1 MEGRGDDDQRRG
13 IGGVE
18 WREGR
23 RRSVWTLEVARWVKK
38 EGRRRRGQKLS
49 ELLVL

>member
-23 RRSVWTLEVARWVKK
+23 RRSVWTLEVGEKRRK
-38 EGRRRRGQKLS
+38 ETEGAKAL